1 MTTLKVGI
9 ASYKEM
15 RSRAD
20 ALTSSNNSCLPSIT
34 VMMSLDAPD
43 SRDPFG

>member
-15 RSRAD
+15 KSR
-20 ALTSSNNSCLPSIT
+20 SCLPSIT